1 MIPSSLRR
9 FLADRSAVWKASK
22 KNSRV
27 PAQELLQLPLLSGS
41 PSCLLRTAGLARRR
55 S

>member
-9 FLADRSAVWKASK
+9 FLADMSAVWKASAK
-22 KNSRV
+22 SRV
-27 PAQELLQLPLLSGS
+27 PAQELLQLPLLSAS